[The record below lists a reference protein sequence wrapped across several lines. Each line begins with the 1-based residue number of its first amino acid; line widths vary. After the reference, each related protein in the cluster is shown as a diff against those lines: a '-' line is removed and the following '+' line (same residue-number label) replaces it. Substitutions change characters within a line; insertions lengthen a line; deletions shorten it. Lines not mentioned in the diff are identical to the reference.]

1 VTDIYEWTP
10 LLSGVVGSHA
20 YGLATPTSDVDR
32 LMFAAAPTSDF
43 FGLHPIVGARASRV
57 SNNPDVTVHEI
68 GKAVSLLLKCNP
80 TVTELLYL
88 DEWDDGMHDLGKILI
103 ARREGFLSAPFVRD
117 AYLGYAT
124 AQFRKLQ
131 HEREA
136 DDEIE
141 NRRHREKNAR
151 HLKRLLDQGVQLYT
165 TAQLTVRVTDP
176 EAMFDFGRRAAAD
189 PTIAEPYLHKAEET
203 IRTAHSPLGDRPNE
217 DFAQGFLEEVRA
229 HFFVRE
235 LQDLNTYPYYAMK
248 YTITEKE

>member
-1 VTDIYEWTP
+1 MTNHEWTP

-32 LMFAAAPTSDF
+32 LVFAAAPTSDF
-43 FGLHPIVGARASRV
+43 FGLHPIVGARASKV
-57 SNNPDVTVHEI
+57 SKNPDITVHEI
-68 GKAVSLLLKCNP
+68 GKAVALLLKCNP

-88 DEWDDGMHDLGKILI
+88 DDWDEVHEYGKILI
-103 ARREGFLSAPFVRD
+103 ARREAFLSAPLVRA

-124 AQFRKLQ
+124 AQLRKLQ

-151 HLKRLLDQGVQLYT
+151 HLRRLLDQGVQLYT
-165 TAQLTVRVTDP
+165 TAQLTVRVADP
-176 EAMFDFGRRAAAD
+176 DELFDFGRRAALD
-189 PTIAEPYLHKAEET
+189 PRIAEPYLRKAEEV
-203 IRTAHSPLGDRPNE
+203 IEQSHSPLGERPNE
-217 DFAQGFLEEVRA
+217 DFAQAFLEEVRA
-229 HFFVRE
+229 GIFVQE
-235 LQDLNTYPYYAMK
+235 LQDPGSYPYHALK